1 MHAISCCSDRSD
13 TGFAS
18 AARSTPGQSR
28 VLRSGA
34 RRHLHVS
41 ANTGDGYTPAPT
53 AIIIINCNNS
63 KLTYRQ
69 EIALPQPF
77 SLPGNAV
84 EENQKVKTQWP
95 RSADEPGV
103 YMAQTGMGAVG

>member
-1 MHAISCCSDRSD
+1 MLSMGLGILIPLHHVPTKSHPHAHPHIMLSPQC
-13 TGFAS
+13 
-18 AARSTPGQSR
+18 PIP
-28 VLRSGA
+28 
-34 RRHLHVS
+34 HLLS
-41 ANTGDGYTPAPT
+41 
-53 AIIIINCNNS
+53 
-63 KLTYRQ
+63 
-69 EIALPQPF
+69 PQPF